1 MTEAVLFDLDETL
14 LDRTTSLRSF
24 LRDQF
29 SRFSEHLG
37 TVDYSTWEARF
48 LKLDARGSQPKSK
61 VYPVLLHEFGGQ
73 IAEAERLVA
82 YYEENCCKHA
92 QPFEGMTRVLVQLR
106 GAGKRLGIVTNGESA
121 FQSRHLEALDLRRLV
136 DEVLVSEEEGLR
148 KPDPQLFLR
157 GATRLGVSPEQCLF
171 VGDNPRAD
179 ILGAAAV
186 GMQTAWFRCGQAWPD
201 NLPSNPG
208 ATVEALHEVVALAG

>member
-1 MTEAVLFDLDETL
+1 MAEAVLFDLDETL

-29 SRFSEHLG
+29 FRFNEHLG
-37 TVDYSTWEARF
+37 RADYPIWEERF

-61 VYPVLLHEFGGQ
+61 VYPVLLDEFGGK
-73 IAEAERLVA
+73 IAEANRLVA
-82 YYEENCCKHA
+82 DYAENCCKHA

-106 GAGKRLGIVTNGESA
+106 GTGKRLGIVTNGESA
-121 FQSRHLEALDLRRLV
+121 FQSRHLEALDLWRLV

-157 GATRLGVSPEQCLF
+157 GANRLGVPPEQCLF

-201 NLPSNPG
+201 NLPRNPG
-208 ATVEALHEVVALAG
+208 ATVDTLYEVVTLAG